1 MNYSFIRKI
10 GDFLML
16 NSLQAH
22 VNNLNNRNDKK
33 RKVSKRYQDIFDR
46 GCLFLDGS
54 TTHPVIK
61 PFQEVLK
68 IHPSTNIA
76 DIIHLFFTKKQIRK
90 KGDLPYPKII
100 KNAKSYQRGGE
111 GGLSPLSISNSRRNI
126 YEYKLSNPK
135 SSYIVKL
142 AKHNI
147 YSCAYKDEAEIY
159 KKMCNVNNRC
169 DSSNGDVVKYIDSGI
184 VSSNENNYTI
194 KINIDN
200 KDNNISLPVNPE
212 IKDMQYLVLENTDK
226 LFFVD
231 FKEYIDQNR
240 STQTNIFKV
249 FNEIMRVI
257 KKYNNEFG
265 FFHGDLHTSN
275 VKVKVD
281 NGNSLNI
288 KVKLFD
294 FDFAGILNPVK
305 SEEPTPEKAIIS
317 SNIMAYK
324 LTDSKNSNSERQEIF
339 KETSNGSPCKKVV
352 MNKDLDIEYTK
363 NFMYVFDYY
372 RLLFSTL
379 LELHIEPN
387 VAKSISTQDIA
398 DKVNFDNIIDWYS
411 QQKDIVWKD
420 CFRKSAFCK
429 NIYEQAQDNSQTQ
442 QYIPRRTPQQQTCEN
457 ISPKFEE
464 FRNNFLER
472 CKKGN
477 ISSCSISSTFSS
489 SPANAT
495 GGRKVVKR
503 KAK

>member
-1 MNYSFIRKI
+1 MNYTFIRKI

-16 NSLQAH
+16 NSLQSQ
-22 VNNLNNRNDKK
+22 VNNLNNQNDKK

-90 KGDLPYPKII
+90 KGDLPFPKII

-111 GGLSPLSISNSRRNI
+111 GGLSPLNISNSRRNI
-126 YEYKLSNPK
+126 YNYKLSNSE

-142 AKHNI
+142 AKHKI

-169 DSSNGDVVKYIDSGI
+169 DSSDGDVVKYIDSG
-184 VSSNENNYTI
+184 VVQNN
-194 KINIDN
+194 KININGTDITLDGYKQDN
-200 KDNNISLPVNPE
+200 PK

-226 LFFVD
+226 LGFVD
-231 FKEYIDQNR
+231 FKTYIDKNR

-249 FNEIMRVI
+249 FNEIMLVI

-281 NGNSLNI
+281 NGNGNSLNI

-294 FDFAGILNPVK
+294 FDFAGILNHTPV
-305 SEEPTPEKAIIS
+305 IS

-324 LTDSKNSNSERQEIF
+324 LTDSNNQEIF
-339 KETSNGSPCKKVV
+339 QRSTSRNTESQSCEKVV
-352 MNKDLDIEYTK
+352 VNRIYEQDPEYIK

-379 LELHIEPN
+379 LELQIEPKN
-387 VAKSISTQDIA
+387 AKSISTQDIA
-398 DKVNFDNIIDWYS
+398 DKVNFNNIIDWYS

-429 NIYEQAQDNSQTQ
+429 NIYEQTQVYSQ
-442 QYIPRRTPQQQTCEN
+442 TPQQQTCKKCEN
-457 ISPKFEE
+457 ISPKIEE

-472 CKKGN
+472 CQQGN
-477 ISSCSISSTFSS
+477 ISKCSSNASSNFGS
-489 SPANAT
+489 SPANTT

-503 KAK
+503 KVK

>member
-22 VNNLNNRNDKK
+22 VNNLNNQNDKK

-61 PFQEVLK
+61 PFKEVLK

-76 DIIHLFFTKKQIRK
+76 DIIHLFFTKKQIRQ

-111 GGLSPLSISNSRRNI
+111 GGLSPLNISNSRRNI
-126 YEYKLSNPK
+126 YNYKLSN
-135 SSYIVKL
+135 SELSYIVKL
-142 AKHNI
+142 AKHKI
-147 YSCAYKDEAEIY
+147 YSCAYEDEAEIY

-169 DSSNGDVVKYIDSGI
+169 DSSDGDVVKYIDSGVVI
-184 VSSNENNYTI
+184 NNKI
-194 KINIDN
+194 KINGTDITLDGY
-200 KDNNISLPVNPE
+200 KEDDPE
-212 IKDMQYLVLENTDK
+212 IQNMQYLVLENTDE
-226 LFFVD
+226 LDFVD
-231 FKEYIDQNR
+231 FKTYIDKNR

-249 FNEIMRVI
+249 FNKIMLVI

-275 VKVKVD
+275 VKVKVKVD
-281 NGNSLNI
+281 KRNGNSLNI

-294 FDFAGILNPVK
+294 FDFAGILNPLK
-305 SEEPTPEKAIIS
+305 SQSPTSENAIIS

-324 LTDSKNSNSERQEIF
+324 LTDSNKKEIF
-339 KETSNGSPCKKVV
+339 QRSTKTESQSCEKVV
-352 MNKDLDIEYTK
+352 MNKEYEYEYIK

-379 LELHIEPN
+379 LELQIEPKN
-387 VAKSISTQDIA
+387 AKSISTQDIA
-398 DKVNFDNIIDWYS
+398 PSDIVDKVYFENIINWYS

-420 CFRKSAFCK
+420 CFRKSAFCI
-429 NIYEQAQDNSQTQ
+429 NIYEQAQVNNQ
-442 QYIPRRTPQQQTCEN
+442 TPQQQTCKKCEN
-457 ISPKFEE
+457 ISPKIEE

-477 ISSCSISSTFSS
+477 ISKCTSNASSNFGS
-489 SPANAT
+489 SPANT
-495 GGRKVVKR
+495 ILLEDEKY
-503 KAK
+503 

>member
-1 MNYSFIRKI
+1 MD
-10 GDFLML
+10 DFFML

-22 VNNLNNRNDKK
+22 VINLNNQINKK
-33 RKVSKRYQDIFDR
+33 RQVSKRYHDIFDK

-90 KGDLPYPKII
+90 KGDLPFPKII

-111 GGLSPLSISNSRRNI
+111 GLSPLNISNSRRNI
-126 YEYKLSNPK
+126 YEYELSSPE

-142 AKHNI
+142 AKHKI
-147 YSCAYKDEAEIY
+147 YSCAYKDEADIY
-159 KKMCNVNNRC
+159 IKMCNVNNRC
-169 DSSNGDVVKYIDSGI
+169 DSSNGDVVKYISSGV
-184 VSSNENNYTI
+184 VSNNTI
-194 KINIDN
+194 KINETDITLDGY
-200 KDNNISLPVNPE
+200 KQDNPE
-212 IKDMQYLVLENTDK
+212 IQNMQYLVLENTDK
-226 LFFVD
+226 LGFVD
-231 FKEYIDQNR
+231 FKKYIDKNR

-275 VKVKVD
+275 VKVKVENG

-294 FDFAGILNPVK
+294 FDFAGILNPSPSPPQSPAPNNAV
-305 SEEPTPEKAIIS
+305 IS

-324 LTDSKNSNSERQEIF
+324 LTDSKGQEMFQRSSRNS
-339 KETSNGSPCKKVV
+339 GSTNPTNQSCEKVV
-352 MNKDLDIEYTK
+352 MNNKYEYTK

-379 LELHIEPN
+379 LELKIEPN
-387 VAKSISTQDIA
+387 DAKSIPSQDIA
-398 DKVNFDNIIDWYS
+398 DKVNFFNIIDWYS
-411 QQKDIVWKD
+411 EQKDIVWKD

-429 NIYEQAQDNSQTQ
+429 NIYEQAHVNSQTP
-442 QYIPRRTPQQQTCEN
+442 QYIPRTPQQQTCKKCEN
-457 ISPKFEE
+457 ISPKIEE
-464 FRNNFLER
+464 LRKKFLER
-472 CKKGN
+472 CQQGN
-477 ISSCSISSTFSS
+477 ISSCSSNESSNFGS
-489 SPANAT
+489 SPASAKAT

-503 KAK
+503 QAK